1 MADMNPSCV
10 VIGAGISGLTAA
22 YQLKKAGLDVL
33 VLEARD
39 HVGGRMVTVEW
50 EGFRFDPGAKFVTT
64 SDRFL
69 LDLASEVGLD
79 GQMYKM
85 EEGLTITIYRDGQLH
100 TANFLSIGSYLRWS
114 GVSLRARLA
123 MLKLIPHFLRMRL
136 DNPYHLE
143 RAPGDDVDETYE
155 AFFKERINEEMFEYW
170 AVPMFETMCS
180 YKGEDVSR
188 KAFLAMLAS
197 YLNADSM
204 GFRDGIGILPQTLA
218 AHVPVELGA
227 QVQRIRTASNG
238 SGVSIDYLQGG
249 APRNVDAGRV
259 IVAVPGNYVLP
270 LFDEPRPAW
279 QSFFPNVNYSSTAMQ
294 FHIAETDFQPGVIGA
309 FVPRAS
315 GKPINAIGFE
325 EWKDGRWLI
334 LTDPSVYIFEL
345 QDSDEV
351 LVERATQVMEEVF
364 PALKGTLLAHRIFR
378 WPEKVPT
385 LRPGYLDALVD
396 FWADPQEG
404 PAYFCGDYFA
414 GPSTGGALYSGKE
427 AAERLLAGM

>member
-1 MADMNPSCV
+1 MIPTCV

-22 YQLKKAGLDVL
+22 YQLKTAGLDVL

-39 HVGGRMVTVEW
+39 NVGGRMITVEW

-69 LDLASEVGLD
+69 LDLASEVGLQD
-79 GQMYKM
+79 QMYKM
-85 EEGLTITIYRDGQLH
+85 EEGLTITIYRHDELH
-100 TANFLSIGSYLRWS
+100 TANFLSIASYLRWS
-114 GVSLRARLA
+114 GVSFKARLA

-143 RAPGDDVDETYE
+143 RAPGADLDETYE
-155 AFFKERINEEMFEYW
+155 AFFKEHINEEMFEYW
-170 AVPMFETMCS
+170 AIPMFETMCS
-180 YKGEDVSR
+180 YTGEDVSR

-204 GFRDGIGILPQTLA
+204 GFKDGIGTLPETLA
-218 AHVPVELGA
+218 THVPVELGA
-227 QVQRIRTASNG
+227 QVQRITTSPDR
-238 SGVSIDYLQGG
+238 SGVSIDYMQQS
-249 APRNVDAGRV
+249 APKKVDAECV

-270 LFDEPRPAW
+270 LFDDPRPAW
-279 QSFFPNVNYSSTAMQ
+279 QSFFPKVNYSCTAMQ
-294 FHIAETDFQPGVIGA
+294 FHIAETDFKPGVIGA

-334 LTDPSVYIFEL
+334 LTDPSVYTFNL
-345 QDSDEV
+345 QDSDDI

-364 PALKGTLLAHRIFR
+364 PALKDTLRAHRIFR

-385 LRPGYLDALVD
+385 LRLGYLDALAD
-396 FWADPQEG
+396 FWEDPQEG
-404 PAYFCGDYFA
+404 PVYFCGDYFA

-427 AAERLLAGM
+427 AAERLLAGI